1 MGTVNYSS
9 SDYITMGLKPY
20 DPEFFEDEN
29 GAIDCEEMELCYK
42 DERENV
48 EFILEKYSFYY
59 FHVSVK
65 PGYYDG
71 FSLDIAFDFPCFFND
86 WEERREAQKE
96 VTALKK
102 CLLELSENGLVACS
116 PGWCTG
122 YCDAAGT
129 RKGIAAAVK
138 LMRQDV
144 ADTPTRRKYEAVYA

>member
-9 SDYITMGLKPY
+9 SDYITLGVEPP
-20 DPEFFEDEN
+20 DPEIFGAVTESELEGETQLFWDVCKEN
-29 GAIDCEEMELCYK
+29 ANSVLDNY
-42 DERENV
+42 N
-48 EFILEKYSFYY
+48 FYY
-59 FHVSVK
+59 FHVELK
-65 PGYYDG
+65 PGYYEG
-71 FSLDIAFDFPCFFND
+71 FTVDIAFNFPCFFND

-129 RKGIAAAVK
+129 RKEIAAAVK

-144 ADTPTRRKYEAVYA
+144 ADTPTRRKWEAVYA